1 VKGYGKQKMEYLT
14 VKNLNKSFRRR
25 KVLEDISFSVGNGSI
40 VAVTGENGSGKT
52 TLLNLITG
60 WIKPDRGTVDIAV
73 KFGFCPQEALLFP
86 RLTLRENIQ
95 YFITAYGG
103 NKELKSKMKS
113 RSEELMETFGFK
125 EYERDKVSIL
135 SGGTKQKLN
144 LVISLLHDPD
154 LMIMDEPY
162 SSLDMDTYRR
172 FWEYASERR
181 KEGKSI
187 LIVSHLVYDRSLID
201 QLYIIKNHNLECSQT
216 I

>member
-1 VKGYGKQKMEYLT
+1 MEYLT

-25 KVLEDISFSVGNGSI
+25 KVLEDISFSVDRGSI
-40 VAVTGENGSGKT
+40 VAITGENGSGKT

-60 WIKPDRGTVDIAV
+60 WIKPDRGTVGVAV
-73 KFGFCPQEALLFP
+73 RFGFCPQEALLFP
-86 RLTLRENIQ
+86 RLTLKENLQ

-103 NKELKSKMKS
+103 DKDLKSKMKS
-113 RSEELMETFGFK
+113 RSAELLETFGFR
-125 EYERDKVSIL
+125 EYENDKVSIL

-144 LVISLLHDPD
+144 LVISLLHDPK

-162 SSLDMDTYRR
+162 SSLDWDTYRR
-172 FWEYASERR
+172 FWDYASEKRE
-181 KEGKSI
+181 EGKSI

-201 QLYIIKNHNLECSQT
+201 QLYIIKNHSLECAQT